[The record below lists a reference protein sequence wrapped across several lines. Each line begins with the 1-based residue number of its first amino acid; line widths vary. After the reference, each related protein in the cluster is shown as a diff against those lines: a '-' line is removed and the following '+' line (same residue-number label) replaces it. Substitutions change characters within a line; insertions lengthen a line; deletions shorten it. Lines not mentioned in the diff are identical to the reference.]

1 MFGVEIEVE
10 GAGLDIPEN
19 KVWRQE
25 ADGSLRAKPECCE
38 YVFKEPLS
46 YEDSITAVGWLNA
59 QHKKNGA
66 VLNWSFRCS
75 THVHLNVQEME
86 LSALLRLV
94 YLYYIF
100 ENLLVK
106 WSGEEREGNRFCLR
120 LKDSSE
126 IPFVVEHIF
135 RNSLRGVNE
144 NQVRYSALNLGS
156 LIKYGSVEFRSLSG
170 TTDRERLSKWLNGII
185 SLRDYA
191 VQAKSLNQ
199 LFEKAKGNLNSF
211 GKEVFGEFFS
221 ELRYMNWEFDA
232 LGKLSRLHA
241 LGIWAQGLGL
251 VPIQPAAL
259 NQPLNEGPLRDGQR
273 FCSVAQAQLTLR
285 LRDAVKSG
293 GLGFSH
299 SQAGLLLFHP
309 LSQISSQAQRLG
321 QGPGD
326 GGPFQLNPAVDDPC
340 THLWAIA

>member
-1 MFGVEIEVE
+1 MRVIQCLRLRPKAGMFGVEIEVE

-19 KVWRQE
+19 KFWGQE
-25 ADGSLRAKPECCE
+25 ADGSLRSKPECCE

-59 QHKKNGA
+59 QHKKNGT

-126 IPFVVEHIF
+126 IPFVVENIF
-135 RNSLRGVNE
+135 LNSLRGVNE

-170 TTDRERLSKWLNGII
+170 TTDRERLSKWLNGITN
-185 SLRDYA
+185 LRDYA
-191 VQAKSLNQ
+191 IQAKSLQ
-199 LFEKAKGNLNSF
+199 ELFEKAKGNLNAF

-221 ELRYMNWEFDA
+221 ELRYMNWESDA
-232 LGKLSRLHA
+232 LYNMSLCINFIPLYEEVLENEKDFDRRLQEREQQRKA
-241 LGIWAQGLGL
+241 DEGLIAELRNAKKEGVAAKARLGGQINFPELGQFR
-251 VPIQPAAL
+251 PEPENGWGAL
-259 NQPLNEGPLRDGQR
+259 NNIEPN
-273 FCSVAQAQLTLR
+273 
-285 LRDAVKSG
+285 
-293 GLGFSH
+293 
-299 SQAGLLLFHP
+299 
-309 LSQISSQAQRLG
+309 
-321 QGPGD
+321 
-326 GGPFQLNPAVDDPC
+326 
-340 THLWAIA
+340 

>member
-1 MFGVEIEVE
+1 MRVIQCLRLLPKAGMFGVEIEVE

-19 KVWRQE
+19 KFWRQE
-25 ADGSLRAKPECCE
+25 GDGSLRAKPECCE
-38 YVFKEPLS
+38 YVFKEPIS
-46 YEDSITAVGWLNA
+46 YKDSITAVGWLNA
-59 QHKKNGA
+59 QHKKNGT

-126 IPFVVEHIF
+126 IPFVIENVF
-135 RNSLRGVNE
+135 RNSLRGLNE

-232 LGKLSRLHA
+232 LYNMSLCINFIPLYKEVLENEKDFDRRLQEREQQRKA
-241 LGIWAQGLGL
+241 DEERLAEI
-251 VPIQPAAL
+251 L
-259 NQPLNEGPLRDGQR
+259 NVRKEW
-273 FCSVAQAQLTLR
+273 V
-285 LRDAVKSG
+285 AVK
-293 GLGFSH
+293 
-299 SQAGLLLFHP
+299 A
-309 LSQISSQAQRLG
+309 RLG
-321 QGPGD
+321 GQINFP
-326 GGPFQLNPAVDDPC
+326 
-340 THLWAIA
+340 

>member
-1 MFGVEIEVE
+1 MRVIQCLRLFPKAGMFGVEIEAE

-59 QHKKNGA
+59 QHKKNGT

-126 IPFVVEHIF
+126 IPFVVENIF

-170 TTDRERLSKWLNGII
+170 TTDRERLSKWLNGITN
-185 SLRDYA
+185 LRDYA
-191 VQAKSLNQ
+191 VQAKSLQ
-199 LFEKAKGNLNSF
+199 ELFEKAKGNLNAF

-232 LGKLSRLHA
+232 LYNMSLCINFIPLYEEVLENEKDFDRRLQEREQQRKA
-241 LGIWAQGLGL
+241 GEERLAEM
-251 VPIQPAAL
+251 L
-259 NQPLNEGPLRDGQR
+259 NANKER
-273 FCSVAQAQLTLR
+273 V
-285 LRDAVKSG
+285 AVKARLG
-293 GLGFSH
+293 GQINIPELG
-299 SQAGLLLFHP
+299 QFHP
-309 LSQISSQAQRLG
+309 EPENEWVEPDIVE
-321 QGPGD
+321 PD
-326 GGPFQLNPAVDDPC
+326 
-340 THLWAIA
+340 

>member
-1 MFGVEIEVE
+1 MRVIQCLRLLPKAGMFGVEIEAE
-10 GAGLDIPEN
+10 GARLFIPEN

-25 ADGSLRAKPECCE
+25 GDGSLRAKPECCE

-59 QHKKNGA
+59 QHKKNGT

-126 IPFVVEHIF
+126 IPFVVENIF
-135 RNSLRGVNE
+135 RSSLRGVNE

-170 TTDRERLSKWLNGII
+170 TTDRERLSKWLNGITN
-185 SLRDYA
+185 LRDYA
-191 VQAKSLNQ
+191 IQAKSLQ
-199 LFEKAKGNLNSF
+199 ELFEKAKGNLNAF

-232 LGKLSRLHA
+232 LYNMSLCINFIPLYEEVLENEKDFDRRL
-241 LGIWAQGLGL
+241 Q
-251 VPIQPAAL
+251 
-259 NQPLNEGPLRDGQR
+259 
-273 FCSVAQAQLTLR
+273 
-285 LRDAVKSG
+285 
-293 GLGFSH
+293 
-299 SQAGLLLFHP
+299 
-309 LSQISSQAQRLG
+309 
-321 QGPGD
+321 
-326 GGPFQLNPAVDDPC
+326 
-340 THLWAIA
+340 

>member
-1 MFGVEIEVE
+1 MRVIQCLRLFPKAGMFGVEIEAE

-19 KVWRQE
+19 KFWRQE

-59 QHKKNGA
+59 QHKKNGT

-126 IPFVVEHIF
+126 IPFVVENIF

-170 TTDRERLSKWLNGII
+170 TTDRERLSKWLNGITN
-185 SLRDYA
+185 LRDYA
-191 VQAKSLNQ
+191 IQAKSLQ
-199 LFEKAKGNLNSF
+199 ELFEKAKGNLNAF

-232 LGKLSRLHA
+232 LYNMSLCINFIPLYEEVLENEKDFDRRLQEREQQRKA
-241 LGIWAQGLGL
+241 DEERLAEM
-251 VPIQPAAL
+251 L
-259 NQPLNEGPLRDGQR
+259 NANKER
-273 FCSVAQAQLTLR
+273 V
-285 LRDAVKSG
+285 AVK
-293 GLGFSH
+293 
-299 SQAGLLLFHP
+299 A
-309 LSQISSQAQRLG
+309 RLG
-321 QGPGD
+321 GQIDFPELGQFRHEPENEWVE
-326 GGPFQLNPAVDDPC
+326 LNNVEPD
-340 THLWAIA
+340 

>member
-1 MFGVEIEVE
+1 MRVIQCLRLRPKAGMFGVEIEAE

-19 KVWRQE
+19 KFWRQE
-25 ADGSLRAKPECCE
+25 DDGSLRARPECCE

-46 YEDSITAVGWLNA
+46 YKDSITAVGWLNA
-59 QHKKNGA
+59 QHKKNGT

-135 RNSLRGVNE
+135 RSSLRGVNE

-191 VQAKSLNQ
+191 VKAKSLNQ

-232 LGKLSRLHA
+232 LYNMSLCINFIPLYKEVLENEKDFDRRLQEREQQRKA
-241 LGIWAQGLGL
+241 DEGLL
-251 VPIQPAAL
+251 AEMRNANKERV
-259 NQPLNEGPLRDGQR
+259 
-273 FCSVAQAQLTLR
+273 
-285 LRDAVKSG
+285 AVKARLG
-293 GLGFSH
+293 GQINFPELG
-299 SQAGLLLFHP
+299 QFHP
-309 LSQISSQAQRLG
+309 EPEAG
-321 QGPGD
+321 WVE
-326 GGPFQLNPAVDDPC
+326 LNNVEPD
-340 THLWAIA
+340 

>member
-1 MFGVEIEVE
+1 MRVIQCLRLRHKAGMFGVEIEAE

-19 KVWRQE
+19 KFWRQE

-59 QHKKNGA
+59 QHKKNGT

-126 IPFVVEHIF
+126 IPFVVEKIF
-135 RNSLRGVNE
+135 RSSLRGVNE

-156 LIKYGSVEFRSLSG
+156 LTKYGSVEFRSLSG
-170 TTDRERLSKWLNGII
+170 TTDRERLSKWLNGITN
-185 SLRDYA
+185 LRDYA
-191 VQAKSLNQ
+191 IQAKSLQ
-199 LFEKAKGNLNSF
+199 ELFEKAKGNLNAF

-232 LGKLSRLHA
+232 LYNMSLCINFIPLYEEVLENEKDFDRRLQEREQQRKA
-241 LGIWAQGLGL
+241 DEERLAEM
-251 VPIQPAAL
+251 L
-259 NQPLNEGPLRDGQR
+259 NANKER
-273 FCSVAQAQLTLR
+273 V
-285 LRDAVKSG
+285 AVKARLG
-293 GLGFSH
+293 GQIDFPELG
-299 SQAGLLLFHP
+299 QFHP
-309 LSQISSQAQRLG
+309 EPENG
-321 QGPGD
+321 WVE
-326 GGPFQLNPAVDDPC
+326 LNNVELD
-340 THLWAIA
+340 